1 MRRPALLLRALFAG
15 AALPA
20 LAAAQAPAARP
31 AAPAARAA
39 APTPGAAARATRVA
53 SVEGITEYR
62 LPNGLRVLLFPDAS
76 QPTATVNI
84 TYFVGSAREGYGE
97 TGMAHLLEHLVFKGT
112 PRHPNI
118 PQELTSHGARPNGT
132 TWYDR
137 TNYFETVPAID
148 TTIAWALDLEADR
161 MVNSHIAK
169 KDLESEFSV
178 VRNEFEMGENSP
190 FRVLLER
197 AMSSAFLWHGYGR
210 STIGNRSDI
219 EKVPI
224 DRLQAFYRKYY
235 QPDNAMLVVAGKFD
249 EARMLQLVEEKFGRI
264 PRPARTLDPS
274 WTLEPTQDGERMVA
288 LRRVGDVQLASATYH
303 VPAGAHP
310 DFAAVAV
317 LTEVLGSNPAGRL
330 YKALIESKKAAS
342 AAAFAFQ
349 LREPGMLYAYTQ
361 VRRDDSLAVA
371 QQALLGAL
379 DGVVT
384 TPPTADEVARARTT
398 LLKNWELTFNNAER
412 VALQLSEWAAN
423 GDWRLIFLHRDRLE
437 KVTPADVQRVAAAY
451 LKPANRTVAVF
462 VPTDKPDRA
471 EIPPAPDVGLMVD
484 GYKGRAA
491 VAAGEVFDPSPANV
505 DARTQRSTLPSG
517 LKLALVPKTTRG
529 NVVVASLTLRL
540 GDERSLAG
548 RAPAGEMLGAMLAR
562 GTRTLTRQ
570 QFRDSLD
577 RLKAR
582 VNVGGNATAAYA
594 SVETVRE
601 MLPAALRLVAQAVR
615 EPALDARELDL
626 LRSERLA
633 SLEEQRSEP
642 TALAQVAYQRVMN
655 PRPRAHPQYVGTL
668 DEQVADVRG
677 RHAADVR
684 RFHTDFY
691 GAGAGELTVVGDFDA
706 PPCARS
712 RPSCSAAGSRPRRSR
727 ASPSRIPPCR
737 RAPRR
742 SRRPTRP
749 TPSGWRG

>member
-471 EIPPAPDVGLMVD
+471 EIPPAPDVGLMVGRLQGARRRRRRRGVRSVAGERRRPHPAQHPALGAQAGAGPEDDARQRGGRLAHAAAGRRAFARRTRACRRDARGDARARHAHAHPAAVPRLARPAQGARERRRQRHRRVRQRRD
-484 GYKGRAA
+484 GARDAAGPPPPRRPGRAR
-491 VAAGEVFDPSPANV
+491 AG
-505 DARTQRSTLPSG
+505 AR
-517 LKLALVPKTTRG
+517 
-529 NVVVASLTLRL
+529 
-540 GDERSLAG
+540 
-548 RAPAGEMLGAMLAR
+548 RARAR
-562 GTRTLTRQ
+562 
-570 QFRDSLD
+570 
-577 RLKAR
+577 
-582 VNVGGNATAAYA
+582 
-594 SVETVRE
+594 
-601 MLPAALRLVAQAVR
+601 PAALRA
-615 EPALDARELDL
+615 AR
-626 LRSERLA
+626 
-633 SLEEQRSEP
+633 Q
-642 TALAQVAYQRVMN
+642 
-655 PRPRAHPQYVGTL
+655 PRGAEVRAHRARPGGL
-668 DEQVADVRG
+668 PAG
-677 RHAADVR
+677 R
-684 RFHTDFY
+684 
-691 GAGAGELTVVGDFDA
+691 
-706 PPCARS
+706 
-712 RPSCSAAGSRPRRSR
+712 
-727 ASPSRIPPCR
+727 
-737 RAPRR
+737 
-742 SRRPTRP
+742 
-749 TPSGWRG
+749 